1 MGKCLSRPAARE
13 NDKEPDEVFLKQFT
27 LMVSIGKGAFGK
39 VLGLFL
45 HLVLIFCR
53 YELYRGRMTRPCTP

>member
-13 NDKEPDEVFLKQFT
+13 NDKEPEEVLLKQFT

-39 VLGLFL
+39 VQDSFNFWCYYLL
-45 HLVLIFCR
+45 
-53 YELYRGRMTRPCTP
+53 